1 MILIKILE
9 NTIQIKTKNIL
20 TVFDDMNAGMFSNKK
35 TLPSSNWTISPS
47 PTKKDFC
54 FLIRCMI
61 HLLLS

>member
-35 TLPSSNWTISPS
+35 TLPSSN
-47 PTKKDFC
+47 
-54 FLIRCMI
+54 
-61 HLLLS
+61 